1 MHPRIE
7 KTLEKNK
14 EAQDAWHEVYS
25 TLRSGEFP
33 VEATYDVLQESSL
46 AEFNE
51 RMLVTFLLVDS
62 LRSIEEAAAALVVPR
77 LKSIDEML
85 KKIIQQCKSLT
96 SQTTGF
102 TAGFTLNDVS
112 SNLQPQAMVNG
123 SAVGAWNLSAALP
136 AIGTDQMSLFDK
148 LTLALRFHRYKGVG
162 LFVEKSRELQLMAD
176 ELSKLLD
183 SSRPLA
189 KELEERLDTVV
200 KLTQQCEEE
209 TEKSEGFRKELE
221 EMVPTAQNKVEE
233 IEAKLARTKEITKAS
248 DALETRVEEYEA
260 SFSAFQES
268 LDSRVEAHQK
278 FEQDA
283 KDAKAKLE
291 ERESEIDRLI
301 DKSDSMIKGATSA
314 GLATSL
320 DETKTAY
327 EKRLRRTGRGFLFST
342 IVLFLCALPIVAQL
356 VPGPWQT
363 WFTVGHDNGM
373 DPWLSM
379 LGKIIILLPATW
391 ATAFFAGN
399 YAELFH
405 LSREYAH
412 KAAMAKAVDGFKR
425 EAPEYKEEIVAGV
438 FMEIRDNPGSR
449 KSPEPAS
456 PQNPLTKRILERLL
470 DAIKSKSVDS
480 STKAS

>member
-7 KTLEKNK
+7 RTLETNK
-14 EAQDAWHEVYS
+14 EAQDAWHVVYS

-33 VEATYDVLQESSL
+33 VEATYDALQESSL
-46 AEFNE
+46 SEFNE
-51 RMLVTFLLVDS
+51 RMLVTFLLIDS
-62 LRSIEEAAAALVVPR
+62 LRSIEEASSALVVPR
-77 LKSIDEML
+77 LKSIDELL

-96 SQTTGF
+96 TQTAGF
-102 TAGFTLNDVS
+102 AAGFTLNDAS

-123 SAVGAWNLSAALP
+123 SAVGAWNLSVALP
-136 AIGTDQMSLFDK
+136 AIGTDQMALFDK

-183 SSRPLA
+183 NSRPMA
-189 KELEERLDTVV
+189 KELQERLDTVV

-248 DALETRVEEYEA
+248 DSLETRVEEYEA

-268 LDSRVEAHQK
+268 LDSRVETHQK

-314 GLATSL
+314 GLASSL
-320 DETKTAY
+320 DETRAAY
-327 EKRLRRTGRGFLFST
+327 EKRLWWTGIGFLIST
-342 IVLFLCALPIVAQL
+342 AILFVSALPIVAQL
-356 VPGPWQT
+356 VPGPWQD
-363 WFTVGHDNGM
+363 WFQAGQSNGT

-425 EAPEYKEEIVAGV
+425 EAPDYKEEIVAGV
-438 FMEIRDNPGSR
+438 FMEISDNPGSR
-449 KSPEPAS
+449 KGPEPAT
-456 PQNPLTKRILERLL
+456 PQNPFTKKIFGRVL
-470 DAIKSKSVDS
+470 DRYVNTKSSDPTKS
-480 STKAS
+480 